1 LFPVGEA
8 RSHSLLL
15 RQRPLPVVVSPSWPG
30 RCVGA
35 SRHRAYACAP
45 LARAAVTTAR
55 GRACSWV
62 DSVLHSRRVLWVR
75 PLQVVFLCVLLAVS
89 AQQFTNDAQKFIITP
104 LESMSHPTPS
114 APNTPTPHRCVRAG
128 LARHVHARTARTLAA
143 RYHIVTQM
151 SEDPLKT
158 IPTGRNQNN
167 DNQSKCAHCT
177 DRRGP
182 VPLRALLRRAHCSL
196 SRKASAA
203 RRWLCARS

>member
-1 LFPVGEA
+1 M
-8 RSHSLLL
+8 
-15 RQRPLPVVVSPSWPG
+15 PVVVSPSWPG

-55 GRACSWV
+55 GRVCSWV
-62 DSVLHSRRVLWVR
+62 DSVLHSRRLLWVR

-104 LESMSHPTPS
+104 LESMSHPHPTPS
-114 APNTPTPHRCVRAG
+114 GPNTPTPHRCVRAG
-128 LARHVHARTARTLAA
+128 LARHVHARTALTLYCQVPH
-143 RYHIVTQM
+143 RHTNVRGPSQD
-151 SEDPLKT
+151 DPYRQK
-158 IPTGRNQNN
+158 
-167 DNQSKCAHCT
+167 SKQRQPEQVRA
-177 DRRGP
+177 RRGP
-182 VPLRALLRRAHCSL
+182 PRPCATPHPFLRRAHCSL